1 MLWSGGILMV
11 FLLILGVMSHLF
23 EGSPIK
29 FPCSAYS
36 LSLKLAKSV
45 GFWDSG
51 TDSIGE
57 DMHMYLKCF
66 FSTQGQLI
74 VKTILSPASQCNVEG
89 SSYLDSIGA
98 RYSQSKRHMW
108 GCLDVAYVIR
118 RTIFGILK
126 PGYDITESGEVV
138 EIPMAPVIKPNNQFL
153 SLPLSKVLVLFL
165 RVLEAHIIMVNCILK
180 LI

>member
-1 MLWSGGILMV
+1 
-11 FLLILGVMSHLF
+11 MSHIF

-36 LSLKLAKSV
+36 LSLKLARNV

-66 FSTQGQLI
+66 FSTYGQVI

-89 SSYLDSIGA
+89 SNYLDSIGA
-98 RYSQSKRHMW
+98 RYTQSKRHMW
-108 GCLDVAYVIR
+108 GSLDVAYVLR
-118 RTIFGILK
+118 RTFFGIFK
-126 PGYDITESGEVV
+126 PGFDLAESGEVIQV
-138 EIPMAPVIKPNNQFL
+138 PMAPVLKSNNQFL
-153 SLPLSKVLVLFL
+153 SLPLSKVLILFL
-165 RVLEAHIIMVNCILK
+165 RLLEAHIIMVNIMELNSRGIF
-180 LI
+180 LH